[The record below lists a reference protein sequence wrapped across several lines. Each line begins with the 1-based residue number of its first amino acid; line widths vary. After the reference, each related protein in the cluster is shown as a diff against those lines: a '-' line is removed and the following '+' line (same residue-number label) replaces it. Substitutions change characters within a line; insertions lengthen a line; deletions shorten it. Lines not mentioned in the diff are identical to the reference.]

1 MKEKKE
7 KNQCDSEISIYTCVG
22 TGHKQNVEEREILVQ
37 SACVARKEY

>member
-22 TGHKQNVEEREILVQ
+22 TGHKQNVEEILVQ